1 MSQPTLE
8 TTLSALESQL
18 TFLSLALKDGAVD
31 DMAVQA
37 QAFQSLVVEANA
49 LLAPWR
55 PLGPHLKNADA
66 ARLRALGAGVAQVR
80 EHMLRRQALVEQALQ
95 MVVPAMHTPVYAAAA
110 GPYGAGTKSSGRFQA
125 FRA

>member
-18 TFLSLALKDGAVD
+18 AFLSLALRDGAVD
-31 DMAVQA
+31 DMALQA

-49 LLAPWR
+49 LLAPWK
-55 PLGPHLKNADA
+55 PLGPHLQNADA